1 MSKYNSTNWK
11 DWIFERFGNQSKY
24 EISFNEEYA
33 EYTIKSK
40 NKNVKTI
47 IYFLFMN
54 NEDNEVLYDIH
65 FSKND
70 NEDNYRWA
78 SPFTVDKKYK
88 PTLLEQIKA
97 GTRLET
103 SLFYNEKF
111 IDRLENE
118 WLYIPLNK
126 GWKEELN
133 FIGKNVFR
141 AKLKIKGNNKLDW
154 DINEKY
160 TSHLNNWEALK
171 LFLGIGK
178 SVKTFNCESIE

>member
-1 MSKYNSTNWK
+1 MSRYNSRNWK
-11 DWIFERFGNQSKY
+11 DWIFERFGNESKY

-33 EYTIKSK
+33 EYSIKSK

-118 WLYIPLNK
+118 WLNIPLNK

-141 AKLKIKGNNKLDW
+141 AKLKIKGNNKLD
-154 DINEKY
+154 
-160 TSHLNNWEALK
+160 
-171 LFLGIGK
+171 F
-178 SVKTFNCESIE
+178 VF